1 MADAMLVQR
10 AKNLLERLAQQPRFA
25 GSAGESRARAICRE
39 ELSRAGFSCRDL
51 SFEFSEWPARWG
63 PPIAD
68 TLQLGMVLAMI
79 ALAARGNALD
89 GLILAAAMTLGLAM
103 VARRARQRGVLSFR
117 YGRSRSANLE
127 AVRGRPRVWLVAHL
141 DSKSQTVPM
150 LVRIAGTIALQAISV
165 ITVVMVLSSAAG
177 FTHSAGPWAA
187 LGIAAVV
194 AAIPVAICFVG
205 DESPG
210 AVDNATGVVAVILA
224 AQASEPDS
232 LGVLITSGEELG
244 LAGARAWTQSASK
257 GICVVNCDTI
267 DDAGGWRCM
276 YTGTLPGSISS
287 ATRIAAGGLG
297 MSMRM
302 SRLIPGILADSI
314 AFADAGMEAITLSRG
329 TLSTLARIH
338 TRRDTSNGLTGRG
351 AADASVFLSALAKEL
366 S

>member
-1 MADAMLVQR
+1 MLVQR

-68 TLQLGMVLAMI
+68 ILQLGMVLAMI

-177 FTHSAGPWAA
+177 FTHP
-187 LGIAAVV
+187 
-194 AAIPVAICFVG
+194 
-205 DESPG
+205 
-210 AVDNATGVVAVILA
+210 
-224 AQASEPDS
+224 
-232 LGVLITSGEELG
+232 
-244 LAGARAWTQSASK
+244 
-257 GICVVNCDTI
+257 
-267 DDAGGWRCM
+267 
-276 YTGTLPGSISS
+276 
-287 ATRIAAGGLG
+287 
-297 MSMRM
+297 
-302 SRLIPGILADSI
+302 SRRVHP
-314 AFADAGMEAITLSRG
+314 FCRSRG
-329 TLSTLARIH
+329 LR
-338 TRRDTSNGLTGRG
+338 
-351 AADASVFLSALAKEL
+351 AACR
-366 S
+366 